1 MRWFHDVNLGG
12 HVGIFD
18 GPLELAEAA
27 RDANKGPNP
36 FKRLERIQWP
46 GIHINP
52 GDWDGAAALLRK
64 PWPEAVSMV
73 RYVADQVR
81 QSRELPLPKSVK
93 RRPRWS
99 DDDGD
104 IDVDRAMKGESDMYR
119 SARRHRS
126 TAPMHI
132 AFVTN
137 LDATIGWWH
146 TNSTGVFFRSAASI
160 AMSDILEDAGYSVE
174 IWIWSRGLNVFPE
187 PDSEQFIA
195 CKVKAAGDVVDYDA
209 LCSSMSDWFCTQA
222 IVGSIASNPH
232 AKVKDKGLG
241 VEASLGNFYLE
252 NGEPDWYSYGI
263 DYWVSYLDIETDCQV
278 IPIPMVCGSKDSA
291 VECAKNVIDRIIS
304 KE

>member
-1 MRWFHDVNLGG
+1 MRWIHDVNLQG

-18 GPLELAEAA
+18 GPLELVEAA

-36 FKRLERIQWP
+36 FKKMEGFRWP
-46 GIHINP
+46 GRVCPP
-52 GDWDGAAALLRK
+52 GDWDRAAKFLTE

-81 QSRELPLPKSVK
+81 QSRELPLPKSIK

-99 DDDGD
+99 DDDGE
-104 IDVDRAMKGESDMYR
+104 IDVDRAMRGETEMYR
-119 SARRHRS
+119 SARRHRT
-126 TAPMHI
+126 TAPTHI

-195 CKVKAAGDVVDYDA
+195 CKVKAAGEMVDYDA
-209 LCSSMSDWFCTQA
+209 LCDAMSDWFCTQA
-222 IVGSIASNPH
+222 IVGAIASNPH

-241 VEASLGNFYLE
+241 VESAFGRFYNE
-252 NGEPDWYSYGI
+252 DGSINWYEYGI
-263 DYWVSYLDIETDCQV
+263 DYWVPYMDIEEDCQV
-278 IPIPMVCGSKDSA
+278 FPIPMVVGSKDSA
-291 VECAKNVIDRIIS
+291 VEAAKNVIDRIIS